1 MNYGICLLSIVP
13 CRAEPS
19 HKSEMVSQL
28 LFGDLVKVLSSKD
41 EWLKIEIL
49 SDKYLCWVDRNQI
62 TLLTA
67 KDFKSITQAKCSIS
81 EDVLAPVKKINS
93 NELFPIPLGSRIY
106 GYQTKN
112 STFSIGIE
120 KFEIHGSVRS
130 ISKKVNRKNIVQ
142 DALLYL
148 NSPYLWGGKTPM
160 GIDCSGFVQM
170 VYRLNG
176 VELPRDAYQQAE
188 IGQALS
194 FIEEAEEGDLA
205 FFDNEAGKIIH
216 VGIIL
221 KNHRIIHSSG
231 RVRIDGMDHQG
242 IYRND
247 QKVYS
252 HKLRI
257 IKKII

>member
-1 MNYGICLLSIVP
+1 MNHGICLLSIVP

-28 LFGDLVKVLSSKD
+28 LFGDVIKLLNTKD

-49 SDKYLCWVDRNQI
+49 SDKYSCWVDRKQI

-67 KDFKSITQAKCSIS
+67 KDYKLISQTKCYIS
-81 EDVLAPVKKINS
+81 EDVLSPVKKLKN
-93 NELFPIPLGSRIY
+93 NEVFPIPLGSIIY
-106 GYQTKN
+106 GFQSKN
-112 STFSIGIE
+112 STFTISDE

-130 ISKKVNRKNIVQ
+130 IPKKVNRKNLVE

-176 VELPRDAYQQAE
+176 IDLPRDAYQQAE

-194 FIEEAEEGDLA
+194 FIEEADEGDLA
-205 FFDNEAGKIIH
+205 FFDNEAGKIVH

-221 KNHRIIHSSG
+221 KNHQIIHSSG
-231 RVRIDGMDHQG
+231 CVRIDRMDHQG

-247 QKVYS
+247 KKDYS

>member
-28 LFGDLVKVLSSKD
+28 LFGDLIKVISTKY
-41 EWLKIEIL
+41 EWYKIEII
-49 SDKYLCWVDRNQI
+49 SDKYPCWVDRNQI
-62 TLLTA
+62 HILTA
-67 KDFKSITQAKCSIS
+67 KEFKSTTQAKTYIS
-81 EDVLAPVKKINS
+81 EDVLSPVKKLKS
-93 NELFPIPLGSRIY
+93 NEIFPIPLGSSIY
-106 GYQTKN
+106 GYQAKN
-112 STFSIGIE
+112 STFTAGAE

-130 ISKKVNRKNIVQ
+130 IPKKVNRKNLVE

-176 VELPRDAYQQAE
+176 VDLPRDAYQQAE

-194 FIEEAEEGDLA
+194 FIEEADEGDLA
-205 FFDNEAGKIIH
+205 FFDNEVGKIVH

-242 IYRND
+242 IYRTE
-247 QKVYS
+247 QKDYS